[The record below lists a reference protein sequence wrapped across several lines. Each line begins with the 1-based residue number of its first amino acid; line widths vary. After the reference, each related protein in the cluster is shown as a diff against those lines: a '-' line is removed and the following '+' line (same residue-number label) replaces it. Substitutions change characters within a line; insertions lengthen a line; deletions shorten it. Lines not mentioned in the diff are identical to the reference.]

1 MQDYNTI
8 IGVIQMRQNAC
19 SYTDI
24 QNRYHIGSSTVT
36 LIMSRFSDSKLSF
49 DEFKQMEPAAVEKL
63 IYPPVNLRHKDIP
76 LPDFQLYYNRI
87 HAPGS
92 RVNIAYCWIDYKQ
105 ANPDGYEQTQ
115 FYELYNRFVLETY
128 GKPGCKDGRRTYS
141 R

>member
-8 IGVIQMRQNAC
+8 IGVIQMRQNVC

-36 LIMSRFSDSKLSF
+36 LIMSRFRDSKLSF
-49 DEFKQMEPAAVEKL
+49 DELKQMEPAAVEKL
-63 IYPPVNLRHKDIP
+63 IYPPANLRHKDIP

-92 RVNIAYCWIDYKQ
+92 
-105 ANPDGYEQTQ
+105 
-115 FYELYNRFVLETY
+115 
-128 GKPGCKDGRRTYS
+128 
-141 R
+141 